1 MGCEASGTF
10 EVTAVVVLVVV
21 VTGVAFKNTGLG
33 PSRRTRTTRGVATD
47 SKRKEKGPT
56 PENISA
62 DDMI

>member
-21 VTGVAFKNTGLG
+21 VTGVTFKNTGLG

-47 SKRKEKGPT
+47 LERKKGQRRG
-56 PENISA
+56 IFQLM
-62 DDMI
+62 MI